1 VQARRGEV
9 CDDAFRVTTLI
20 LPGLGDSGPEH
31 WQSYW
36 ERGDPGCRRVV
47 QAEWDRPRCGDWV
60 STLSAFLSSFRG
72 PAVLVAH
79 SSSCALVA
87 HWSHEAKAA
96 ELARVRGALL
106 VAPSDPEGPH
116 YPEGPTGF
124 APVPLSLLPFQSIV
138 VASTNDR
145 YVRLARARAYADAWG
160 SHFVNVGRLG
170 HINAASRLGNWPA
183 GYALLTALRQA

>member
-1 VQARRGEV
+1 MKRGEV

-36 ERGDPGCRRVV
+36 EREDARCQRVV
-47 QAEWDRPRCGDWV
+47 QAEWDRPRCSDWV
-60 STLSAFLSSFRG
+60 STLSAALSAVRG
-72 PAVLVAH
+72 PVVLVAH

-87 HWSHEAKAA
+87 HWAA
-96 ELARVRGALL
+96 LANASESARVRGALL
-106 VAPSDPEGPH
+106 VAPTDPEGANFPD
-116 YPEGPTGF
+116 GPTGF
-124 APVPLSLLPFQSIV
+124 APVPLITLPFQSIV

-145 YVRLARARAYADAWG
+145 YVRLGRARAYADAWG

-170 HINAASRLGNWPA
+170 HINSASQLGNWPA
-183 GYALLTALRQA
+183 GYALLTALREA